1 MQHAQQQTTGSSI
14 SMRVPGFEVLGGVH
28 AATSVLARHTHETPT
43 ICSVQ
48 YGRFTEYYP
57 GKAFDC
63 DARTLKITPAGEP
76 HWNRFAAVDTFGLR
90 IDVDRGTFGELPA
103 IAGMLDERVFFEA
116 DAFALLTAQ
125 LVRELS
131 RPDDLSPLAIEG
143 LLLELLAQMARLK
156 ADRTPR
162 VPRYVRA
169 AHDLVAAQFRTR
181 VTVEGI
187 ARTVGVPAPQL
198 ARAFRREYTCTIAQ
212 KIRQLRVEYAASA
225 LAATDAPL
233 AEIALRAGFYDQ
245 SHFSNAFRRHFG
257 VTPSTYRNRRSV

>member
-1 MQHAQQQTTGSSI
+1 MQHAQFPNGAGALTLS
-14 SMRVPGFEVLGGVH
+14 VPGFEVQAGVH
-28 AATSVLARHTHETPT
+28 AATSVLARHTHDSPT

-90 IDVDRGTFGELPA
+90 IDVDARTFEDVPA
-103 IAGMLDERVFFEA
+103 VAGLLDERVFFAA

-131 RPDDLSPLAIEG
+131 RPDELSAVAAEG
-143 LLLELLAQMARLK
+143 LLLELVARMARMNEER
-156 ADRTPR
+156 APRTPA
-162 VPRYVRA
+162 YVRR
-169 AHDLVAAQFRTR
+169 AHELVSDQFRTPL
-181 VTVEGI
+181 TVAAI
-187 ARTVGVPAPQL
+187 ARSVGVSAAQL
-198 ARAFRREYTCTIAQ
+198 ARAFRQEYACTIAQ
-212 KIRQLRVEYAASA
+212 KIRQLRVEYAAGA
-225 LAATDAPL
+225 LLGTDTPL
-233 AEIALRAGFYDQ
+233 VDIALSSGFYDQ

-257 VTPSTYRNRRSV
+257 VTPSAYRRRSV